1 MFSHL
6 LLLVQVGF
14 EGRKRKLD
22 DVSADVL
29 VPRFDTCSHC
39 GEEFNVTLNKG
50 EVCSWHV
57 GTKEMFED
65 ASIWGDF
72 EDDREG
78 QTRYETSDIP
88 DYAEG
93 WQWTC
98 CGKLG
103 DEEGCLKGPHAG
115 KQYFK
120 GGLNDNE
127 DEEGRS

>member
-6 LLLVQVGF
+6 LLLVQDGF

-57 GTKEMFED
+57 GKS
-65 ASIWGDF
+65 SIPRSQAQLVDF
-72 EDDREG
+72 
-78 QTRYETSDIP
+78 
-88 DYAEG
+88 
-93 WQWTC
+93 
-98 CGKLG
+98 
-103 DEEGCLKGPHAG
+103 
-115 KQYFK
+115 KQ
-120 GGLNDNE
+120 E
-127 DEEGRS
+127 RRR